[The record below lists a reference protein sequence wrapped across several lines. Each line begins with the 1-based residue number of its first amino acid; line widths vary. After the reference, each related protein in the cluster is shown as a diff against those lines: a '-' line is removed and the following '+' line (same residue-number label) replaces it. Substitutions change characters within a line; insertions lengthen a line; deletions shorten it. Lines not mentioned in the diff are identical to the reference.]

1 MVSHQQQTK
10 MTSYNEL
17 PIVLTKKIFTY
28 LRQERRQPPHVNAI
42 KEMIDYIENGV
53 IRYDDDC
60 KPPIKVRA
68 HVWYPYAHLKQ
79 DELRG
84 EWRCYPRIFEN
95 YWENTPPIVGNIFN
109 VWDRWR
115 KNHFT
120 TIELVTTWFVDII
133 EARMSP
139 NDYDSWVDEPIDQVV
154 DGIYPPYICVA
165 VEWYGTG
172 ASCDTDD
179 AYDLTIQDP

>member
-1 MVSHQQQTK
+1 

-60 KPPIKVRA
+60 EPIKVRA

-165 VEWYGTG
+165 VEWYWTG